1 MPDVSGLDRFHDAV
15 GGAADLAVVR
25 VRPRPADPLIS
36 LIVPVYNEAE
46 AIQPFLDQVTPA
58 LAQAGARFEIIFIND
73 GSTDSTL
80 PRLMA
85 CAGAQPDLT
94 VLNFTRNFGKEAAMT
109 AGLDHA
115 HGDAAVLID
124 VDLQDPP
131 ELLEKFVGLWRQ
143 GYDVVYGLRESRKAD
158 GRLKT
163 VTAGMFYAVFN
174 RMSATPIPHN
184 VGDFRLIDRR
194 VIAALRQLPERG
206 RFMKGLFAWVGFPS
220 IAVPYVR
227 PARLHGRSTWNYWRL
242 WNFALDGIVSFSTAP
257 LRIWTYFGAAVAL
270 GAVAYA
276 AFIALRVLLLGTDV
290 PGYASLIIVLLFST
304 AANLV
309 SLGMIGEYVS
319 RLFVETKQRPI
330 YLLEGVYPPPADP
343 DDARGS

>member
-1 MPDVSGLDRFHDAV
+1 MPLPPPT
-15 GGAADLAVVR
+15 
-25 VRPRPADPLIS
+25 PRPKDPLIS
-36 LIVPVYNEAE
+36 VIVPVYNEADAIGAFLGQITPVLE
-46 AIQPFLDQVTPA
+46 A
-58 LAQAGARFEIIFIND
+58 AGVRFEIIFVND
-73 GSTDSTL
+73 GSKDATL
-80 PRLMA
+80 PMLI
-85 CAGAQPDLT
+85 GLAQTTPGLR
-94 VLNFTRNFGKEAAMT
+94 VANLSRNFGKEAAMT
-109 AGLDHA
+109 AGLDLA

-131 ELLEKFVGLWRQ
+131 ELLHRFVALWRE
-143 GYDVVYGLRESRKAD
+143 GYDVVYGLRESRQAD
-158 GRLKT
+158 GRLKAFS
-163 VTAGMFYAVFN
+163 AGLFYSVFN

-194 VIAALRQLPERG
+194 VVAAMRLLPERG

-220 IAVPYVR
+220 VAVPYVR
-227 PARLHGRSTWNYWRL
+227 PARLLGTSKWNYWRL

-257 LRIWTYFGAAVAL
+257 LRIWTYCGALIAL

-276 AFIALRVLLLGTDV
+276 AFIALHTLLLGADV

-304 AANLV
+304 AANLI

-330 YLLEGVYPPPADP
+330 YLLEGVYQQHEQPASMP
-343 DDARGS
+343 ARELMAHGS

>member
-1 MPDVSGLDRFHDAV
+1 MPDTSGLERIH
-15 GGAADLAVVR
+15 GAAESAAELAIVR
-25 VRPRPADPLIS
+25 IKPRPADPLIS
-36 LIVPVYNEAE
+36 LIVPVYNEAD

-58 LAQAGARFEIIFIND
+58 LAQSGARFEIIFVND
-73 GSTDSTL
+73 GSTDTTL
-80 PRLMA
+80 LQLMA
-85 CAGAQPDLT
+85 CAGLRPSLT
-94 VLNFTRNFGKEAAMT
+94 VLNFSRNFGKEAAMT

-115 HGDAAVLID
+115 RGDAAVLID

-131 ELLEKFVGLWRQ
+131 ELLREFVTLWQR
-143 GYDVVYGLRESRKAD
+143 GYDVVYGLRQSREGD
-158 GRLKT
+158 GRLKA

-220 IAVPYVR
+220 VAVPYVR
-227 PARLHGRSTWNYWRL
+227 PARMHGRTTWNYWRL

-257 LRIWTYFGAAVAL
+257 LRIWTYFGVAVAV
-270 GAVAYA
+270 GAIIYA

-330 YLLEGVYPPPADP
+330 YLLEGIYPQPGDTGAALGP
-343 DDARGS
+343 

>member
-1 MPDVSGLDRFHDAV
+1 MTPPA
-15 GGAADLAVVR
+15 
-25 VRPRPADPLIS
+25 RPRSPDPLIS

-46 AIQPFLDQVTPA
+46 AIGDFLKQVTPEIA
-58 LAQAGARFEIIFIND
+58 RSGARFEIIFVND

-80 PRLMA
+80 PTLL
-85 CAGAQPDLT
+85 AQSRPGLRT
-94 VLNFTRNFGKEAAMT
+94 VNLSRNFGKEAAMT

-115 HGDAAVLID
+115 QGDAAVLID

-131 ELLEKFVGLWRQ
+131 ELLGRFVALWRE
-143 GYDVVYGLRESRKAD
+143 GYDVVYGLRQSRGD
-158 GRLKT
+158 GRLKAL
-163 VTAGMFYAVFN
+163 TAGLFYAAFN
-174 RMSATPIPHN
+174 RMSATAIPHD

-194 VIAALRQLPERG
+194 VIAALHQMPERG

-220 IAVPYVR
+220 VAVPYVR
-227 PARLHGRSTWNYWRL
+227 PPRRLGKTKWSYWRL

-257 LRIWTYFGAAVAL
+257 LRIWTYCGALLAACAL
-270 GAVAYA
+270 AYGG
-276 AFIALRVLLLGTDV
+276 FIGVRTLLLGNDV
-290 PGYASLIIVLLFST
+290 PGYASLIVVLLFST

-330 YLLEGVYPPPADP
+330 YLLEGVYAGADFLAVAREDEMRTPAHTVLHEP
-343 DDARGS
+343 